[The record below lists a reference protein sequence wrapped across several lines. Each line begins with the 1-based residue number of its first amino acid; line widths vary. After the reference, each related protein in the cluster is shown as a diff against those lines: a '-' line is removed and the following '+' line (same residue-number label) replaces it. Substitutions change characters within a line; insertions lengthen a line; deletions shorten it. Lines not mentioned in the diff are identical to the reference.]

1 MLIKCLASMHLCT
14 VFDVSPLKMY
24 MYTHDQSSAPAPTPS
39 ADTVLFSASKKE
51 LFIPSSGYKTLQ
63 NRLKVNWNVSLL
75 RDDLTLERLSAARL
89 VVFGG
94 PRDKF
99 SANEVR

>member
-1 MLIKCLASMHLCT
+1 MCHPT
-14 VFDVSPLKMY
+14 MY
-24 MYTHDQSSAPAPTPS
+24 MYTQDLSSAPAPTPS
-39 ADTVLFSASKKE
+39 ADTVLFNTSKKE
-51 LFIPSSGYKTLQ
+51 LFMPSSGYKTLQ
-63 NRLKVNWNVSLL
+63 NRLKVNWNVSLQ
-75 RDDLTLERLSAARL
+75 RDDITLERLSAARL